1 MRGPRV
7 AAIAFGLALASAA
20 CGQAPRSGDGVDET
34 TGSTGT
40 SATTGLGGNGSGGVT
55 GTLDPIPCETSEDC
69 ESGYCVSAYDAAADP
84 PVGPSV
90 CVAECVEAGALDRAC
105 TDDASCC
112 GELVCSAQ
120 ALCVEVE
127 PDTTDTGGTDTGN

>member
-1 MRGPRV
+1 MSVAVVTGASSGIG
-7 AAIAFGLALASAA
+7 AAIAIAFAENGWDVMAAGRDEERLAEVADASENIVTWE
-20 CGQAPRSGDGVDET
+20 GD
-34 TGSTGT
+34 
-40 SATTGLGGNGSGGVT
+40 L
-55 GTLDPIPCETSEDC
+55 ETSEDC
-69 ESGYCVSAYDAAADP
+69 ESGYCVSAYDAGTNP

-112 GELVCSAQ
+112 GELICSAQ

-127 PDTTDTGGTDTGN
+127 PDTTGTGGTDTGN